1 MLYTQKI
8 RGIRGGEQSVMEGR
22 KEKEGQNHKELDEES
37 LLDIAIFEEYFLIMH
52 SKYLILKTIFCFCN
66 SK

>member
-1 MLYTQKI
+1 
-8 RGIRGGEQSVMEGR
+8 MEGR
-22 KEKEGQNHKELDEES
+22 KEKEGQDHKELDEES
-37 LLDIAIFEEYFLIMH
+37 LLDTAIFEEYFLIMH